1 MKSIQATQ
9 LHTTQTENDEDADN
23 PTMRV
28 TTTLSP
34 DDFAHLTTLSSSVD
48 SCVLTV
54 RACGDHYMSAHSQE
68 IDLPP
73 HFISDLLPWTEEPV
87 SDEADS
93 DGRDCESYEE
103 REEEQRAVMSSS
115 PAISSHQ
122 LQEGVL
128 RKESMDEQKVT
139 EGTANLI
146 IAIVPCHCFVLVS

>member
-1 MKSIQATQ
+1 
-9 LHTTQTENDEDADN
+9 
-23 PTMRV
+23 
-28 TTTLSP
+28 
-34 DDFAHLTTLSSSVD
+34 
-48 SCVLTV
+48 
-54 RACGDHYMSAHSQE
+54 MSAHSQE
-68 IDLPP
+68 VDLPP

-146 IAIVPCHCFVLVS
+146 LAMVPLFRFSFIA